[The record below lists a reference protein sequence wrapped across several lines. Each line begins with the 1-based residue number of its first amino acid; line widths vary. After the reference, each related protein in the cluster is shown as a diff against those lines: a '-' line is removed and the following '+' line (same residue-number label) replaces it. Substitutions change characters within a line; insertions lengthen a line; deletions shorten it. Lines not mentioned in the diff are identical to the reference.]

1 MKLKSGKPKK
11 KVLNYIQ
18 AIIVCAVVAGG
29 IAVFTNSSPQATTQL
44 TSATQTTVSHSPVQ
58 QSVSSGTK
66 SNLSILKNVPQR
78 TLSMLKTGVVRN
90 VKPGT
95 VILSQ
100 DASDMAKDYTI
111 KIGKNISTI
120 NLQIWDYAAEDGDY
134 VQILQ
139 NGVPVTEV
147 FMIKNTPVNVAVP
160 AGGIVE
166 VKGIRDGG
174 GGITYAIFNP
184 ETGNT
189 YFNRAPDD
197 GSNKYTIVKE

>member
-11 KVLNYIQ
+11 KFTNFIQ
-18 AIIVCAVVAGG
+18 ALVVCTVVAGG
-29 IAVFTNSSPQATTQL
+29 IAVFTNSSPKAPTTQ
-44 TSATQTTVSHSPVQ
+44 SASTTQTSMSPVQ

-90 VKPGT
+90 IKPGT
-95 VILSQ
+95 VVLSQ
-100 DASDMAKDYTI
+100 DATDTAKDYTI
-111 KIGKNISTI
+111 KVGKNISTI

-139 NGVPVTEV
+139 NGIPVTEV
-147 FMIKNTPVNVAVP
+147 FMIKNAPVNVAVP

-189 YFNRAPDD
+189 YFNRAPDN
-197 GSNKYTIVKE
+197 GSNKYTIVQE